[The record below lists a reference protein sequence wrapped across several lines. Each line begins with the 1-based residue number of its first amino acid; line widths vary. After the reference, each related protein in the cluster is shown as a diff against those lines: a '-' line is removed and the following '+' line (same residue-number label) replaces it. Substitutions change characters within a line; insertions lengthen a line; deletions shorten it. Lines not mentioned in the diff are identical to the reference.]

1 MKKSLLFFGAL
12 LLSSSLLA
20 KNLVLTSI
28 QPTYSIAKALT
39 KNTAI
44 DVQSV
49 FGSDIS
55 MDMAREAIA
64 ENTFELPKEKVDAV
78 IDLSRVWVDDNLFE
92 RVRQQNIHTVEIDA
106 SYPFDS
112 KKSTLF
118 FSYDKDGKVIPY
130 VWMGTKNM
138 GRMAAIITKDLISL
152 YPKEKD
158 TLEKNLVDFNA
169 KVLKIE
175 KAGNEAFL
183 LGDKAEVISLSPNIK
198 YFLNDFNIYA
208 EERNPDEITE
218 ENVVKIMKETG
229 IKIFVSDR
237 FLKKKVIKAIEAAG
251 GSFVV
256 LNTLNIPMDKDGKME
271 EDALWKSYQENIDT
285 LQKVFQK

>member
-158 TLEKNLVDFNA
+158 TLEKNLVDFNV